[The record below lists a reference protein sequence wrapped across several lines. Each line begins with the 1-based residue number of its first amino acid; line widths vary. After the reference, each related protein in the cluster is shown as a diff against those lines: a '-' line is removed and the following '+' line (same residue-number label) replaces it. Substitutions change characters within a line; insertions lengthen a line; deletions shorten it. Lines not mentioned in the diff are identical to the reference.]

1 MRTQGT
7 VSSGS
12 GLIHAKRAS
21 QDLHSFFRARSSSHY
36 LGHRPAALSHSTGD
50 HMRTI
55 TLYIF
60 ITVTCAALPT
70 PTQSL
75 EDSHRSAGRR
85 VAMEICSHCHRVAE
99 GQHAPLPNTPSFIDI
114 ANMPSTTAL
123 SLRAFL
129 QSSRHMTRMPNFII
143 SRSDANAVIDYILS
157 LKRQ

>member
-1 MRTQGT
+1 MRTNT
-7 VSSGS
+7 
-12 GLIHAKRAS
+12 
-21 QDLHSFFRARSSSHY
+21 F
-36 LGHRPAALSHSTGD
+36 
-50 HMRTI
+50 
-55 TLYIF
+55 YIF

-75 EDSHRSAGRR
+75 EDSHRSGRR

-99 GQHAPLPNTPSFIDI
+99 GQRAPLPNTPSFIDI

-143 SRSDANAVIDYILS
+143 SRSDANAVIGYILS
-157 LKRQ
+157 LK